1 MALTPRLDLRQ
12 SQQLVMTPQLQQ
24 AIKLLQLSNLDLAAY
39 VEQELEKNPLLERA
53 DALATDNDEGT
64 TENSER
70 ENTESVGEDGGSSL
84 EEISMS
90 DDVPVSGVEDNSY
103 DTDYDNTYNNDSIAD
118 TPVDIPAPDAADTS
132 YLAANS
138 GGNSS
143 FSSSDLNLENTLSED
158 LSLYDYLTEQMHM
171 LPFSS
176 SEKLVASYLID
187 LVSESGYFTENLD
200 DVAETLGCGRDLID
214 PVFEKLRG
222 MDPTGIFA
230 TGLADCLALQL
241 KDQNRYDPAIGALLE
256 NLDMLASGNLKGLLQ
271 ACAVDQEDL
280 ADMISEI
287 KALDPKPGLKFGG
300 DVAHTVVPDIFIRR
314 RPDGGWHIELNS
326 ETLPK
331 VLVNN
336 SYYSVVSAKSKKKE
350 EKEYLT
356 ECLNTAN
363 WLVKSLDQRA
373 QTILKVA
380 TALVEEQEM
389 FFSQGIQFLKPLNLK
404 TIADAISM
412 HESTVSRVTSNKYVA
427 TQRGIFELKYFFTS
441 AINST
446 SGGDSH
452 SAESVRHKLKQLAD
466 DEAPNKILSDD
477 KIVELMKLE
486 GIDIARRTVAKYRD
500 AMKIPSSVQRR
511 RQKKQM
517 IAS

>member
-53 DALATDNDEGT
+53 DALA
-64 TENSER
+64 SEDDPASTSEQR
-70 ENTESVGEDGGSSL
+70 QTEDGSEVDPPSL
-84 EEISMS
+84 EDLSIS
-90 DDVPVSGVEDNSY
+90 DDAPPPGPEEHAF
-103 DTDYDNTYNNDSIAD
+103 DTDYDNTFNNDSASD
-118 TPVDIPAPDAADTS
+118 LPPETMSADAADTG

-138 GGNSS
+138 GGTSS
-143 FSSSDLNLENTLSED
+143 FASSDLNLENMLSDD
-158 LSLYDYLTEQMHM
+158 LSLHDHLVQQLHS
-171 LPFSS
+171 FSLS
-176 SEKLVASYLID
+176 PSQKLIGSYLID
-187 LVSESGYFTENLD
+187 LVSESGYMTEDLD
-200 DVAETLGCGRDLID
+200 LISENLGCGRKMVEDVL
-214 PVFEKLRG
+214 EQLRK
-222 MDPTGIFA
+222 MEPTGVFA
-230 TGLADCLALQL
+230 KDLADCLKLQL
-241 KDQNRYDPAIGALLE
+241 MELNRFDPAIGALLD
-256 NLDMLASGNLKGLLQ
+256 NLEMLAEGNVKGLLEL
-271 ACAVDQEDL
+271 CGVDQEDL

-287 KALDPKPGLKFGG
+287 KSLDPKPGLQFGG
-300 DVAHTVVPDIFIRR
+300 DVAQTVVPDVFIRR
-314 RPDGGWHIELNS
+314 RPDGGWHVELNS

-336 SYYSVVSAKSKKKE
+336 NYYSVVSAKTKKKE
-350 EKEYLT
+350 EKEYLS

-389 FFSQGIQFLKPLNLK
+389 FFSQGIEFLKPLNLK
-404 TIADAISM
+404 TIAEAINM

-452 SAESVRHKLKQLAD
+452 SAEAVRHKLKQLV
-466 DEAPNKILSDD
+466 DEESPNKILSDD

-511 RQKKQM
+511 RLKKQL

>member
-53 DALATDNDEGT
+53 DALADDDEPRPADTADSGG
-64 TENSER
+64 EGAEIEPPSLAEL
-70 ENTESVGEDGGSSL
+70 SMGEDLPPPGS
-84 EEISMS
+84 EE
-90 DDVPVSGVEDNSY
+90 NAF
-103 DTDYDNTYNNDSIAD
+103 DTDYDNTYNNDVVAD
-118 TPVDIPAPDAADTS
+118 TPSEAPLPDAADTG

-138 GGNSS
+138 GGSTS
-143 FSSSDLNLENTLSED
+143 YSSSDLNLENTLTAD
-158 LSLYDYLTEQMHM
+158 LSLRDHLAEQMQM
-171 LPFSS
+171 LPLSPS
-176 SEKLVASYLID
+176 QKLIASYLID
-187 LVSESGYFTENLD
+187 LVSESGYFTEDLD
-200 DVAETLGCGRDLID
+200 TVSETLGCRREMVEG
-214 PVFEKLRG
+214 VFEHLRQL
-222 MDPTGIFA
+222 DPAGIFA
-230 TGLADCLALQL
+230 TDLADCLGLQL
-241 KDQNRYDPAIGALLE
+241 KEQNRFDPAIEALLD
-256 NLDMLASGNLKGLLQ
+256 NLEMLAAGDLKGLIN
-271 ACAVDQEDL
+271 ACGVDQEDL
-280 ADMISEI
+280 AEMIGEI
-287 KALDPKPGLKFGG
+287 KALDPKPGLQFGG
-300 DVAHTVVPDIFIRR
+300 EVAQTVVPDVFIRR
-314 RPDGGWHIELNS
+314 RPDGGWHVELNS

-336 SYYSVVSAKSKKKE
+336 SYYAIINTKTRKKE
-350 EKEYLT
+350 EKEYLS

-389 FFSQGIQFLKPLNLK
+389 FFTQGIEFLKPLNLK

-446 SGGDSH
+446 TGGDSH
-452 SAESVRHKLKQLAD
+452 SAEAVRHKLKQLVD

-477 KIVELMKLE
+477 KIVELMKLH
-486 GIDIARRTVAKYRD
+486 GIDIARRTVAKYRNIL
-500 AMKIPSSVQRR
+500 KIPSSVQRR
-511 RQKKQM
+511 RLKKRL
-517 IAS
+517 IAL

>member
-1 MALTPRLDLRQ
+1 
-12 SQQLVMTPQLQQ
+12 MTPQLQQ

-53 DALATDNDEGT
+53 DVLA
-64 TENSER
+64 SEDDPGASSDPGP
-70 ENTESVGEDGGSSL
+70 TEDGPEIDPPSL
-84 EEISMS
+84 EDLSIS
-90 DDVPVSGVEDNSY
+90 DDAPPAGPEEHAF
-103 DTDYDNTYNNDSIAD
+103 DTDYDNTFNNDTDAD
-118 TPVDIPAPDAADTS
+118 LPAETLSADAADTG

-138 GGNSS
+138 GGTSS
-143 FSSSDLNLENTLSED
+143 FASSDLNLENMLSED
-158 LSLYDYLTEQMHM
+158 LSLQDHLIQQLHG
-171 LPFSS
+171 LSLS
-176 SEKLVASYLID
+176 HSQKLIGSYLID
-187 LVSESGYFTENLD
+187 LVSESGYMSEDLDLIAEN
-200 DVAETLGCGRDLID
+200 LGCGREMVEDVL
-214 PVFEKLRG
+214 EQLRT
-222 MDPTGIFA
+222 MEPTGVFA
-230 TGLADCLALQL
+230 KDLADCLKLQL
-241 KDQNRYDPAIGALLE
+241 IELNRFDPAIEALLD
-256 NLDMLASGNLKGLLQ
+256 NLDMLAEGNIKGLLQ
-271 ACAVDQEDL
+271 LCAVDQEDL

-287 KALDPKPGLKFGG
+287 KSLDPKPGLQYGG
-300 DVAHTVVPDIFIRR
+300 DVAQTVVPDVFIRR
-314 RPDGGWHIELNS
+314 RPDGGWHVELNS

-336 SYYSVVSAKSKKKE
+336 SYYSVVSAQTKKKE
-350 EKEYLT
+350 EKEYLS

-389 FFSQGIQFLKPLNLK
+389 FFSQGIEFLKPLNLK
-404 TIADAISM
+404 TIAEAINM

-452 SAESVRHKLKQLAD
+452 SAEAVRHKLKQLV
-466 DEAPNKILSDD
+466 DEESPNKILSDD

-486 GIDIARRTVAKYRD
+486 GIDIARRTVAKYRE

-511 RQKKQM
+511 RLKKQL